1 MMKWCCSE
9 KKKGPSCLISECNQN
24 IVLLIQILHELTT
37 YSGIIHKL
45 CTHLYLDLNRLKNRC
60 VCVYKKELKSPPAL
74 VTLVLETELK
84 EKCICIVNLLFY
96 ILQDLIMVEEKDM
109 AGTSRTKKYFLPS
122 WLHESLI
129 ITLLRLL

>member
-1 MMKWCCSE
+1 M
-9 KKKGPSCLISECNQN
+9 
-24 IVLLIQILHELTT
+24 
-37 YSGIIHKL
+37 
-45 CTHLYLDLNRLKNRC
+45 C

-122 WLHESLI
+122 
-129 ITLLRLL
+129 